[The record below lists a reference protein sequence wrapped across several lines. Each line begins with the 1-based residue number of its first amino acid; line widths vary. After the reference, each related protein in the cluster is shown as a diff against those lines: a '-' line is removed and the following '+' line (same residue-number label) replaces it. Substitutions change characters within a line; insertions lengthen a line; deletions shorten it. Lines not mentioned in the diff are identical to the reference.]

1 MRAVNLLPADHRQK
15 KQRNVGAGFAKHSVA
30 IGGAVAAAVVVAVL
44 GMSLHSASSSVK
56 KNQAQLDAVNARIAA
71 VGHPQSMSSAVQ
83 QRISQLSTS
92 DSSRVA
98 WDGFMTNLARVLPED
113 VWLTTLSVAPT
124 VPTPAAAPT
133 TTTSSSSSSTPP
145 ASTPTPTTTGATGF
159 SIGGYTYSQ
168 SSVAR
173 LMRRLKLLP
182 WLTDVSLSSS
192 TLTTVGTHSVFQFT
206 ITGGV
211 NALPAKEA
219 S

>member
-15 KQRNVGAGFAKHSVA
+15 KQRNVGAGLAKYSVA
-30 IGGAVAAAVVVAVL
+30 LGGGVAALVVVAVL
-44 GMSLHSASSSVK
+44 GLALHSASSSVK
-56 KNQAQLDAVNARIAA
+56 KNQAELDAVNARIAA
-71 VGHPQSMSSAVQ
+71 VGHPQSMSAAVQ

-113 VWLTTLSVAPT
+113 VWLTTMSVAPT
-124 VPTPAAAPT
+124 VATPVTPT

-145 ASTPTPTTTGATGF
+145 ASTPTPTTTGPTGF

-173 LMRRLKLLP
+173 LMRRLRLLP
-182 WLTDVSLSSS
+182 WLSDVSLQSS
-192 TLTTVGTHSVFQFT
+192 TLTTVGTHSVFQFN

>member
-15 KQRNVGAGFAKHSVA
+15 KQRNVGAGLAKHVVA
-30 IGGAVAAAVVVAVL
+30 LGGAVAAVAVVAIIGL
-44 GMSLHSASSSVK
+44 MWHSASASVK
-56 KNQAQLDAVNARIAA
+56 KNQAELDAVHARIAA
-71 VGHPQSMSSAVQ
+71 VGHPQSMSTTVQ
-83 QRISQLSTS
+83 QRLSQLSS
-92 DSSRVA
+92 SESSRVA

-124 VPTPAAAPT
+124 APTPAATAPT
-133 TTTSSSSSSTPP
+133 TTTSGSTPP
-145 ASTPTPTTTGATGF
+145 APTPTPTTTGPTGF
-159 SIGGYTYSQ
+159 TIGGYTYSQ
-168 SSVAR
+168 ASVAR
-173 LMRRLKLLP
+173 LMRRLNLLP
-182 WLTDVSLSSS
+182 WLDDVSLQSS

>member
-15 KQRNVGAGFAKHSVA
+15 KQHNVGAGLAKYSVA
-30 IGGAVAAAVVVAVL
+30 LGGAAAAVVVVAVL
-44 GMSLHSASSSVK
+44 GVSWNSASSSVK
-56 KNQAQLDAVNARIAA
+56 KNKAELDAVNARIAA
-71 VGHPQSMSSAVQ
+71 VGHPQSMSTAVQ

-124 VPTPAAAPT
+124 APTPVAPT

-145 ASTPTPTTTGATGF
+145 ASTPTPTSTGPTGF

-168 SSVAR
+168 ASVAR
-173 LMRRLKLLP
+173 LMRRLELLP
-182 WLTDVSLSSS
+182 WLSDVSLQSS

>member
-15 KQRNVGAGFAKHSVA
+15 KQRNVGAGLAKHAVA

-56 KNQAQLDAVNARIAA
+56 KNQAELDAVNARIAA
-71 VGHPQSMSSAVQ
+71 VGHPQSMSTAVQ

-124 VPTPAAAPT
+124 VVTPAAPAT
-133 TTTSSSSSSTPP
+133 TTTSSSSTPP
-145 ASTPTPTTTGATGF
+145 ASTPTPTTTGPTGF

-182 WLTDVSLSSS
+182 WLTDVSLQSS
-192 TLTTVGTHSVFQFT
+192 TLTTVGTHSVFQFN